1 MPKRNPQRYLQA
13 KRRRM
18 RKTRIV
24 KAPQASSGWS
34 LSGIASTAAKALS
47 IGKKLIDAVNI
58 EYKEVSQSMTAQQ
71 VTWLG
76 RLVLINNCPQG
87 VGKDQHIGI
96 SQKNQNVVVRGW
108 IAGDSSPGA
117 FTKSRVILFWDKQMS
132 VSTGGDV
139 LQYAGTI
146 NAPNSEKNDILKYE
160 TKILYD
166 RSFTHMTGTST
177 QVREFEIKMPINKHS
192 HYTGDNTDVLKDG
205 GLYLLFINNQNPATT
220 TANVTFQSNVSFTD
234 D

>member
-1 MPKRNPQRYLQA
+1 MARRYNKRYP
-13 KRRRM
+13 RRRAHRF
-18 RKTRIV
+18 RKGAV
-24 KAPQASSGWS
+24 KPKSSGWS
-34 LSGIASTAAKALS
+34 LASVASTAVKALS

-58 EYKEVSQSMTAQQ
+58 EYKEVSNSMSAQQ

-87 VGKDQHIGI
+87 VGREQHVGI
-96 SQKNQNVVVRGW
+96 SQKNQNVTVRGW
-108 IAGDSSPGA
+108 IAGDSSPGS

-132 VSTGGDV
+132 VTSGGDV
-139 LQYAGTI
+139 LQYAGTL

-166 RSFTHMTGTST
+166 KSFTHMTGTST
-177 QVREFEIKMPINKHS
+177 QVREFEIKMPINMHS

-205 GLYLLFINNQNPATT
+205 GLYLLFINNHDPATT